1 MSKLAYPW
9 HTSYWQHLTAYVA
22 QQRIPQAL
30 LIEGVAGLGKQHLA
44 LQFAQYLTC
53 LDKQENSYCGH
64 CASCKLF
71 AAGTHPDFIQIQPE
85 EPGKAIGVDVI
96 RQLIVKLVLKPQYS
110 TYRVIIITPA
120 EQMNINSANAFLK
133 CLEEP
138 PEHTVFLLLTEYS
151 QNLPATIR
159 SRCQKMLIQS
169 HDHDAAALWLQ
180 EQGVTD
186 RRTAIVLLR
195 LTQGAPIKALSYA
208 EENIL
213 EQRSDCF
220 DEWQKIVLSNAC
232 PVQLA
237 EKWHKLPAKQLIQW
251 LISWTEDI
259 IKCHFQVDNS
269 LLLNEDV
276 EKNLRALSKRLVL
289 HRLFDFYSLLLSD
302 TYRINRQLNKQL
314 LFEELLISWSRA
326 TIK

>member
-1 MSKLAYPW
+1 MSELTYPW
-9 HTSYWQHLTAYVA
+9 HTSYWQHLIAYVA

-30 LIEGVAGLGKQHLA
+30 LIESVAGLGKQQLA
-44 LQFAQYLTC
+44 LHFAQYLTC

-71 AAGTHPDFIQIQPE
+71 VAGTHPDFIQIQPA
-85 EPGKAIGVDVI
+85 EPGKSIGVDVI
-96 RQLIVKLVLKPQYS
+96 RQLMVKLVLKPQYS
-110 TYRVIIITPA
+110 AYRVIIITPA

-138 PEHTVFLLLTEYS
+138 PERTVFLLLTECS
-151 QNLPATIR
+151 QSLSATIR
-159 SRCQKMLIQS
+159 SRCQKMLVQPP
-169 HDHDAAALWLQ
+169 DRDTAVLWLQ
-180 EQGVTD
+180 EHGVAD

-195 LTQGAPIKALSYA
+195 LTQGAPIKALNYA
-208 EENIL
+208 KENIL

-220 DEWQKIVLSNAC
+220 DEWQKIVLGNEC

-259 IKCHFQVDNS
+259 IKCHFQVENS

-276 EKNLRALSKRLVL
+276 EKNLRTLSKQLVL
-289 HRLFDFYSLLLSD
+289 HRLFDFYDLLLKD

-314 LFEELLISWSRA
+314 LFEELLISWSQA